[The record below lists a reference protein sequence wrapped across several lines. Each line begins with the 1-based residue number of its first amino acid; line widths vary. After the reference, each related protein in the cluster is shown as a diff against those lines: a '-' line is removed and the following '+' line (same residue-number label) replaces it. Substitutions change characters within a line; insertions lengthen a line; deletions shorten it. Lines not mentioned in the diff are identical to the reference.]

1 MDNKFFSKEKRSAI
15 EVIVVLIIVS
25 LLVASGFL
33 IAFLWA
39 VKSGQY
45 KDTYT
50 PSIRILFD
58 DADKEVEKNTNAKK

>member
-1 MDNKFFSKEKRSAI
+1 MS
-15 EVIVVLIIVS
+15 VIAVLIVIS
-25 LLVASGFL
+25 LLIAIGFL

-45 KDTYT
+45 HDTYT

-58 DADKEVEKNTNAKK
+58 EDNKKEEKK

>member
-1 MDNKFFSKEKRSAI
+1 MS
-15 EVIVVLIIVS
+15 VIAVLIVIS
-25 LLVASGFL
+25 LLIAIGFL

-45 KDTYT
+45 NDTYT

-58 DADKEVEKNTNAKK
+58 EDNKKEQNKDKQQS